1 MSDDNPELLPQEPTL
16 KTIRSSDDSVSE
28 DPEGESSESLI
39 IDTRTV
45 RTPPPPIQ
53 VPVIKK

>member
-28 DPEGESSESLI
+28 DLEGESSESLI

-45 RTPPPPIQ
+45 RTPPPIQ